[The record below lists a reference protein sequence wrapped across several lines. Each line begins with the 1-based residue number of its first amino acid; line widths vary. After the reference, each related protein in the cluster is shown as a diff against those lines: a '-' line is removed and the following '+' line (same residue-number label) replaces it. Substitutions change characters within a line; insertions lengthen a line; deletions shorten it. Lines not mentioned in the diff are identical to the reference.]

1 LLFIYLFFV
10 NRYYKFDNILISLK
24 DHAETLE
31 TETITEE
38 VVVVSHVKAIGFVQI
53 ARTKTSLG
61 AMNAIVARLLRVKV
75 IFRCFFAFVNL

>member
-1 LLFIYLFFV
+1 
-10 NRYYKFDNILISLK
+10 LISLK

-38 VVVVSHVKAIGFVQI
+38 VVVSHVKAIGFVQT